1 MGEIDA
7 VEAVEPLAREWDE
20 LADAA
25 GGHPFLRPG
34 WIDAW
39 LKAFGA
45 GDPLVLTLRRAGRL
59 AGVLPLVSRKGA
71 LGSASNWHTPEFA
84 PLGEDREAVLELTE
98 ALFARRPAH
107 VSFYFVD
114 TGSAGLEAF
123 RSAASRARYVRHERM
138 LERSPYVAIDGDW
151 MSYQAGLS
159 RKFLRDADRR
169 WRKLEQEGEV
179 AVEVADG
186 SSRLDELLHEGFRIE
201 PSGWKGSRGTAIL
214 ADPPA
219 YRFYI
224 EVAGWAASRGWL
236 RLAFLRVEGRAIAF
250 QLGIE
255 QGGAYYFI
263 KGGYD
268 PAFSRYAPARL
279 LVRAMLE
286 RAFARS
292 LFSFEFLGSDEP
304 WKLEWTQSTRE
315 RRELRAFRRTP
326 AGVGRWAAF
335 EYVRPAAKRMRAVDR
350 LVLRLRR

>member
-1 MGEIDA
+1 M

-20 LADAA
+20 LADSA
-25 GGHPFLRPG
+25 GADPFVRPG
-34 WIDAW
+34 WMDAW
-39 LKAFGA
+39 YGAFGS
-45 GDPLVLTLRRAGRL
+45 GDPLVLTLRRGGRL
-59 AGVLPLVSRKGA
+59 AGVLPLVRKKSA

-84 PLGEDREAVLELTE
+84 PLGEDRDAVLEITE
-98 ALFARRPAH
+98 ALFARSPAH

-114 TGSAGLEAF
+114 TGSPGLEAF

-138 LERSPYVAIDGDW
+138 LERSPYVDITGDW
-151 MSYQAGLS
+151 QSYEAGLS

-186 SSRLDELLHEGFRIE
+186 SSRLDELLHDGFRIE

-214 ADPPA
+214 ADAPA
-219 YRFYI
+219 YRFYTQMA
-224 EVAGWAASRGWL
+224 EWAASRGWL
-236 RLAFLRVEGRAIAF
+236 RLAFLRVDGCAVAF
-250 QLGIE
+250 QLGVE
-255 QGGAYYFI
+255 EGGVYYFI

-292 LFSFEFLGSDEP
+292 LRSFEFLGSDEP

-326 AGVGRWAAF
+326 AGLGRWAAF
-335 EYVRPAAKRMRAVDR
+335 EYVRPAAKRMRAVDQ